1 VREQLIREV
10 QLAANDESGR
20 RRGRPWDLPAVA
32 ALQSGSMLDPS
43 VT

>member
-1 VREQLIREV
+1 MREQLIREV

-20 RRGRPWDLPAVA
+20 RRGHPWDLPRSPH
-32 ALQSGSMLDPS
+32 LMLDPR